1 MPLHPLPARPVPAGR
16 SLRGTL
22 ALIVALAALVGVG
35 AIGYRFFRAD
45 VAARVYRERLAQLAA
60 DYESLRATY
69 NEAVRRTA
77 VTELVVRGSTLSV
90 RIRSDLGVIEE
101 IHTPFDPR
109 REVYVDYAV
118 IDGRLWI
125 RRVFDDRTAPGVG
138 LLIDPRLASIDWD
151 DSEGGRA
158 LYGKAVYRRLEEGR
172 WVVSVTGDGSL
183 GLARAGEADDVTLAS
198 APRIR
203 DYEQM
208 RAELD
213 ARIEAIGMGEVW
225 RRLVSGE

>member
-1 MPLHPLPARPVPAGR
+1 V
-16 SLRGTL
+16 
-22 ALIVALAALVGVG
+22 VGVG

-45 VAARVYRERLAQLAA
+45 VAARVYRERLAQLAR

-151 DSEGGRA
+151 EGSDGAAERA
-158 LYGKAVYRRLEEGR
+158 GAGTTGAGEGPLYGKAIYRSLGEGR

-183 GLARAGEADDVTLAS
+183 GLARAGDADDVILAS